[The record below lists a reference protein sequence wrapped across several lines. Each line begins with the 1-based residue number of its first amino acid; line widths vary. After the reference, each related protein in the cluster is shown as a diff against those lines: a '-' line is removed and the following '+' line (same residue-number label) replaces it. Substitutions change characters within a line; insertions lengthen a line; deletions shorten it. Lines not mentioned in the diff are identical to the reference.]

1 MHSIAKSAL
10 ALGTTLAASSAA
22 NAVRNIHAD
31 DVLGL
36 VGLARRHGGVE
47 RTLSAIGLVA
57 VGAAVGA
64 GVALIFAPS
73 SGQQLRARLSERVD
87 EAKDR
92 VYDAANSVAHTGS
105 SGSSNRSTAHS

>member
-1 MHSIAKSAL
+1 MHPITKSAL
-10 ALGTTLAASSAA
+10 ALGSTLAASSAA
-22 NAVRNIHAD
+22 NAVRSISAD

-36 VGLARRHGGVE
+36 VGLARRHGGLE

-64 GVALIFAPS
+64 GVALLFAPS
-73 SGQQLRARLSERVD
+73 TGQQLRARISDRVD

-92 VYDAANSVAHTGS
+92 VYDAAENMAHT
-105 SGSSNRSTAHS
+105 SGSNSNRSTAHS

>member
-10 ALGTTLAASSAA
+10 ALGSTIAASSAA
-22 NAVRNIHAD
+22 NALRHFTAED
-31 DVLGL
+31 ALGM
-36 VGLARRHGGVE
+36 VGLARRHSSLE

-64 GVALIFAPS
+64 GVALMLAPTT
-73 SGQQLRARLSERVD
+73 GEKLRARIADGLD

-92 VYDAANSVAHTGS
+92 LQDATSSVTHTGTGS
-105 SGSSNRSTAHS
+105 SSNRSTAHS

>member
-1 MHSIAKSAL
+1 MHSITKSAL
-10 ALGTTLAASSAA
+10 ALGTSLAASTAA
-22 NAVRNIHAD
+22 NAIRNFHAE

-36 VGLARRHGGVE
+36 VGLARRHGSFE

-64 GVALIFAPS
+64 GVALVFAPS
-73 SGQQLRARLSERVD
+73 SGQQLRARISDRVD

-105 SGSSNRSTAHS
+105 SNRSTAHS